1 MSYFNAAAFPFP
13 MHSITIWQK
22 GRILQDECFG
32 MFCKDEP
39 HRMFS
44 ITKVFT
50 ALAIGALI
58 SENRLSFDDPVI
70 QYFPEYTPADPHP
83 YLAAMTLKDML
94 GMRTCYAS
102 TTYKINM
109 KTNWVESFFTT
120 TPDHR
125 PGMIFKYDTSSAHTM
140 AALVKKIS
148 GKGILDYLREVYLDA
163 LGFSAEAHVIT
174 DPFGSE
180 IGGSGLVC
188 TTQDLLKVARL
199 LLALYNDTLDR
210 DFPDICGCADSIYDR
225 SFWKRYAA
233 FIKDAMSYHTSNLH
247 DGKTLDE
254 KMGYGYQF
262 WMVRDGGIM
271 MYGMGGQYVLI
282 YPKQELIF
290 VTTADT
296 QMMGGGTQYILNEI
310 HRVALEL
317 GVEPDPAPVNLGA
330 TLPQTTPHP
339 ALRATFPSR
348 GRQEK
353 GTAASLQKT
362 ETGSSAQEPEIAIA
376 VNPALFGS
384 WKLQPNKSGFTALEL
399 NENELVLTSEEYR
412 FVFPYGLDTPTKTRD
427 QKYRQTIYTQGFPQK
442 DGSLY
447 LYAQILD
454 EYVGNMHFVLNV
466 KDSRPTLYIR
476 KIEETFFGEFNGFFE
491 GV

>member
-1 MSYFNAAAFPFP
+1 MSYFNATAFPFP

-32 MFCKDEP
+32 VYQKNDP

-50 ALAIGALI
+50 ALAMGALI
-58 SENRLSFDDPVI
+58 SEGRIALSDPI
-70 QYFPEYTPADPHP
+70 IKYFPEFTPADPHP
-83 YLAAMTLKDML
+83 YLASMTLQDML

-109 KTNWVESFFTT
+109 KSNWVESFFITQ
-120 TPDHR
+120 PDHR

-140 AALVKKIS
+140 AALVKKVS

-174 DPFGSE
+174 DPFGCE

-188 TTQDLLKVARL
+188 TTEDLLKVARL

-210 DFPDICGCADSIYDR
+210 DFPDLKGCADSIYDG

-271 MYGMGGQYVLI
+271 MYGMGGQYVLF
-282 YPKQELIF
+282 YPEQELIF

-296 QMMGGGTQYILNEI
+296 QMMGGGTQYILDEI

-317 GVEPDPAPVNLGA
+317 GVKADPAPVNLGA
-330 TLPQTTPHP
+330 TLPQSASHP
-339 ALRATFPSR
+339 
-348 GRQEK
+348 
-353 GTAASLQKT
+353 
-362 ETGSSAQEPEIAIA
+362 GSPI
-376 VNPALFGS
+376 NPDLFGS
-384 WKLQPNKSGFTALEL
+384 WKLLPNKSGFTALEV
-399 NENELVLTSEEYR
+399 NDHELVLSTEQHR
-412 FVFPYGLDTPTKTRD
+412 FAFPYGTEAPVKTVD
-427 QKYRQTIYTQGFPQK
+427 PKYQQAIYTQGFPQK

-447 LYAQILD
+447 LYAQIVD

-466 KDSRPTLYIR
+466 KDGKPTLYMR
-476 KIEETFFGEFNGFFE
+476 KIEETYFGEFNGFLE
-491 GV
+491 GE

>member
-1 MSYFNAAAFPFP
+1 
-13 MHSITIWQK
+13 
-22 GRILQDECFG
+22 
-32 MFCKDEP
+32 
-39 HRMFS
+39 
-44 ITKVFT
+44 
-50 ALAIGALI
+50 
-58 SENRLSFDDPVI
+58 
-70 QYFPEYTPADPHP
+70 
-83 YLAAMTLKDML
+83 
-94 GMRTCYAS
+94 
-102 TTYKINM
+102 M

-120 TPDHR
+120 PPDHR

-140 AALVKKIS
+140 AALVKKVT
-148 GKGILDYLREVYLDA
+148 GKDILDYLREVYLDA
-163 LGFSAEAHVIT
+163 LGFSEEAHVLK
-174 DPFGSE
+174 DPFGCE

-188 TTQDLLKVARL
+188 TTEDLLKVARL

-210 DFPDICGCADSIYDR
+210 DFPDICGCADSIYDS

-271 MYGMGGQYVLI
+271 MYGMGGQYVLL

-296 QMMGGGTQYILNEI
+296 QMMGGGTQYILDEI
-310 HRVALEL
+310 RRVALEL

-330 TLPQTTPHP
+330 TLPQETPHP
-339 ALRATFPSR
+339 ALRATVSPAGSVGANRVPPAHSTPSR
-348 GRQEK
+348 GRQEDI
-353 GTAASLQKT
+353 AASL
-362 ETGSSAQEPEIAIA
+362 GFSPE
-376 VNPALFGS
+376 VSGLFGK
-384 WKLQPNKSGFTALEL
+384 WTLHPNKSGFTSLEV
-399 NENELVLTSEEYR
+399 NENELVLTTDAHR
-412 FVFPYGLDTPTKTRD
+412 FVFPYGLDAPVRTRD
-427 QKYRQTIYTQGFPQK
+427 PKYQQTIYTQGFPQR

-466 KDSRPTLYIR
+466 KDGKPTLYIR
-476 KIEETFFGEFNGFFE
+476 KIEETYFGEFNGFFE
-491 GV
+491 GE

>member
-1 MSYFNAAAFPFP
+1 MSYFNASAFPFP

-22 GRILQDECFG
+22 GQILQDETFG
-32 MFCKDEP
+32 MFQKKDP

-50 ALAIGALI
+50 ALAMGALI
-58 SENRLSFDDPVI
+58 SEGRISFDDPI
-70 QYFPEYTPADPHP
+70 IKYFPEYTPADPHP
-83 YLAAMTLKDML
+83 YLASMTLKDML

-109 KTNWVESFFTT
+109 KTNWVESFFITQ
-120 TPDHR
+120 PDHR

-140 AALVKKIS
+140 AALVKKVS

-163 LGFSAEAHVIT
+163 IGFSEKAHVLC

-188 TTQDLLKVARL
+188 TTEDLLKVARL

-210 DFPDICGCADSIYDR
+210 DFPDICGCADSIYDS

-296 QMMGGGTQYILNEI
+296 QMMGGGTQYILDEI
-310 HRVALEL
+310 RRVALTL
-317 GVEPDPAPVNLGA
+317 GVEADPVPVNLGA
-330 TLPQTTPHP
+330 TLPQQTAGAAP
-339 ALRATFPSR
+339 AANT
-348 GRQEK
+348 
-353 GTAASLQKT
+353 
-362 ETGSSAQEPEIAIA
+362 
-376 VNPALFGS
+376 VLFGK
-384 WKLQPNKSGFTALEL
+384 WELQPNKSGFTSLEV
-399 NENELVLTSEEYR
+399 NDHELVLTTDAHR
-412 FVFPYGLDTPTKTRD
+412 FVFPYGLDAPAKTRD
-427 QKYRQTIYTQGFPQK
+427 PKYQQTIYTQGFPQK

-466 KDSRPTLYIR
+466 KDGKPTLYIR
-476 KIEETFFGEFNGFFE
+476 KIEETCFGEFNGFFE